1 MKFYYPMGS
10 ELGSSLGTVLELE
23 RAGQLRASSLKITLK
38 GGKKLC
44 GKLFGFWFGG
54 VFFVFPVRP
63 WS

>member
-10 ELGSSLGTVLELE
+10 ELVSSLGTVLELE
-23 RAGQLRASSLKITLK
+23 RAGQLQASSLKIILK

-44 GKLFGFWFGG
+44 GKLLWF
-54 VFFVFPVRP
+54 FFSFPVRP

>member
-23 RAGQLRASSLKITLK
+23 RAGQLRASSLKIILK

-44 GKLFGFWFGG
+44 GKLLGGFGFFS
-54 VFFVFPVRP
+54 FPVRP